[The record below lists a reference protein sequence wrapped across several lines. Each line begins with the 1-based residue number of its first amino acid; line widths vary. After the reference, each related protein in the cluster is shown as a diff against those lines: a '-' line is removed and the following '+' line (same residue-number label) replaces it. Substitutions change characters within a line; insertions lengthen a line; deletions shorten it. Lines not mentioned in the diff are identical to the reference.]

1 VDVFAPVR
9 AYAVAESLALSDQHY
24 VQMARYLELMREWNE
39 KFNLTAIT
47 DPDQMVSK
55 HVLDALTYLA
65 LWSNPPTSLI
75 DVGAGAG
82 IPGLILAI
90 VWPETQITLVESI
103 GKKCTFMRHVASEL
117 GLSNVTVI
125 NDRAESIGHHPDHRE
140 HYHLATARAVAD
152 LRTLV
157 EYLLPLCQPNGV
169 VYAPKGP
176 HPDAEVAGAK
186 VAMGRLGGR
195 LRDIVPIVVAGLDG
209 RSMVRIDKVKPT
221 PAEFPRAPGVP
232 SKRPL

>member
-1 VDVFAPVR
+1 VDIFAPVR
-9 AYAVAESLALSDQHY
+9 AYAAAESLALTDQHY
-24 VQMARYLELMREWNE
+24 TQMASYLELLREWNE

-47 DPDQMVSK
+47 DPEQMVSK

-65 LWSNPPTSLI
+65 FWSNPPQSII

-82 IPGLILAI
+82 IPGIILAM

-103 GKKCTFMRHVASEL
+103 GKKCTFMRHVATEL
-117 GLSNVTVI
+117 NLSNVTVV
-125 NDRAESIGHHPDHRE
+125 NDRAESIGHDPAHRE
-140 HYHLATARAVAD
+140 HYQMATARAVAD

-157 EYLLPLCQPNGV
+157 EYLLPLCRPQGV

-176 HPDAEVAGAK
+176 HPEEEVAGAR
-186 VAMGRLGGR
+186 VAIGRLGGR
-195 LRDIVPIVVAGLDG
+195 VRDVVPIVVAGLDG
-209 RSMVRIDKVKPT
+209 RSMVRIDKLKAT
-221 PAEFPRAPGVP
+221 PAEFPRAAGVP